1 MPRQPR
7 IDLPGHLYHII
18 AHGAERQILFKDK
31 LDYNCFIDRWE
42 KVLKES
48 IGGGCFAWA
57 LMPNHLHLLIRSGR
71 YGLASMMRQLLTGY
85 AVYFN
90 LRHKRIGHLF
100 QNRYKSIL
108 CDTDKYLITLVRYI
122 HLNPLKA
129 KIVKGMKE
137 LALYP
142 WTGHGVLSGRSKR
155 EWQDVDAV
163 LGIFDSRAGPAR
175 KRYAEFIADGVGLKE
190 DFEGGGLIRSSGG
203 MCGAMMKRRDGAMEL
218 TDERILGSGGF
229 VEEIHGQVGL
239 DVVGE
244 QGQKNSVSLADI
256 IKKISEKYGVEPE
269 LKNARAEVICVAVHK
284 YGMKQS
290 TVSKEIGITYSGVSR
305 VLHRTKGISDS
316 ILRAFEKMV

>member
-129 KIVKGMKE
+129 K
-137 LALYP
+137 
-142 WTGHGVLSGRSKR
+142 
-155 EWQDVDAV
+155 
-163 LGIFDSRAGPAR
+163 RAGPAR

-269 LKNARAEVICVAVHK
+269 SIKGQNKGVVIKNARAEVICVAVHK

-316 ILRAFEKMV
+316 ILRAFEKLV